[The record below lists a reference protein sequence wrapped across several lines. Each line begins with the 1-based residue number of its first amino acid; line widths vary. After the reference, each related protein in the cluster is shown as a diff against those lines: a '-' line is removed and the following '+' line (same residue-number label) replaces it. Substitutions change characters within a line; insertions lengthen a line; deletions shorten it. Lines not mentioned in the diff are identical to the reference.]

1 MIASDDLN
9 WVMGCYGH
17 PVVKRPKEWNGA
29 AFTEYGPKLRSVRT
43 ERWRYT
49 EWDAGRA
56 GTELYDHDADRHEY
70 RNLAGDP
77 SYAATVAELKALLP
91 KTKPPEIPGRA
102 GKKKQ
107 KAGKAT
113 TDKEKPGP

>member
-43 ERWRYT
+43 ERWRYCQWGSD
-49 EWDAGRA
+49 EA
-56 GTELYDHDADRHEY
+56 LYDHAADPEETVNQMTNPEFRSVRERMHAKLAPMDARPATAA
-70 RNLAGDP
+70 AGQ
-77 SYAATVAELKALLP
+77 
-91 KTKPPEIPGRA
+91 R
-102 GKKKQ
+102 
-107 KAGKAT
+107 
-113 TDKEKPGP
+113 